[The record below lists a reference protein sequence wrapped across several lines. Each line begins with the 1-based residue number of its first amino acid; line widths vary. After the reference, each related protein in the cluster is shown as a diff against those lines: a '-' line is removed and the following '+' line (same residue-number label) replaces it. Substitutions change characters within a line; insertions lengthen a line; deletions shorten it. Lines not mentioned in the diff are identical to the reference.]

1 MCVGLQTRN
10 GMLMCILI
18 MCVRDVHITLPPSA
32 HTRGLARLWRALKRE
47 YRGRGLA
54 SLRYA
59 LKRESRTQAR

>member
-10 GMLMCILI
+10 GMLMCIL
-18 MCVRDVHITLPPSA
+18 MCTSRCHQRALKCAP
-32 HTRGLARLWRALKRE
+32 TRGPARLWRALKRE

-54 SLRYA
+54 SLRCA